1 MYQINIEYSI
11 MSKRKAINVTYRK
24 DSETFPQW
32 MKYEVEILN
41 EDGTTELI
49 PAYGKDLQDALS
61 RVVHD
66 SKVEKVSKVVDK
78 VPTFVWPLIWIL
90 SLGVVVSY
98 ITTNRSIFGDWIGFA
113 YIGGMLVVSGI
124 TLSISNWFNLK
135 NRDK

>member
-1 MYQINIEYSI
+1 
-11 MSKRKAINVTYRK
+11 MSKKKKVINVAYRK
-24 DSETFPQW
+24 DSETFPDW
-32 MKYEVEILN
+32 MKYEVELLN
-41 EDGTTELI
+41 DDGTTETI

-66 SKVEKVSKVVDK
+66 SKVEKVAKVVDK
-78 VPTFVWPLIWIL
+78 IPTFVWPLIWIL
-90 SLGVVVSY
+90 SLGGVVYY
-98 ITTNRSIFGDWIGFA
+98 ITTNSSIFGDWIGFA

>member
-1 MYQINIEYSI
+1 M
-11 MSKRKAINVTYRK
+11 KRKAIHAELRK
-24 DSETFPQW
+24 ESQTFNGW
-32 MKYEVEILN
+32 LKYEVTIQN
-41 EDGTTELI
+41 EDGSVEKV

-66 SKVEKVSKVVDK
+66 SKVEKVAKVVDK
-78 VPTFVWPLIWIL
+78 IPTFVWPLVWIL
-90 SLGVVVSY
+90 SLFTVVSY
-98 ITTNRSIFGDWIGFA
+98 ITTNSSTFGDWIGFA

>member
-1 MYQINIEYSI
+1 MSNIKYSI
-11 MSKRKAINVTYRK
+11 MNKRKVINVTYRK
-24 DSETFPQW
+24 DSQTFPDW

-66 SKVEKVSKVVDK
+66 EKVEVVSKVVSK
-78 VPTFVWPLIWIL
+78 IPPIVWVLLWML
-90 SLGVVVSY
+90 SIGMSTLY
-98 ITTNRSIFGDWIGFA
+98 IMSNQEIFGDWVGFIFIGV
-113 YIGGMLVVSGI
+113 ILSISGI
-124 TLSISNWFNLK
+124 GVSISNWFNLK